1 MKLRQT
7 KADKKINIMKKI
19 LCVLT
24 MALLLQA
31 GAANAQQPAAPAA
44 QATNGQIVL
53 PDNSTLSGEIKDNIR
68 KKGEVVLLVNGK
80 KTKYTA
86 ATISSVKID
95 NSQYITSNYTF
106 YEVIY
111 QGKNI
116 TLLRKASEPSDL
128 QYNGSDAVAVSSEGN
143 IDDLSVKK
151 NDGTTLQLLTKK
163 NIKELLGQTCTATV
177 DATKFDIATIKKAV
191 EDCDNSR

>member
-1 MKLRQT
+1 
-7 KADKKINIMKKI
+7 MKKI